1 MSTFN
6 NVFSEAL
13 RGRNVPSTTS
23 QDRFEQNTARLARVE
38 TMMCEINSKLE
49 LILDTMTKPAAKAQ
63 AEAKAADN
71 AEAIQLQLDNVVVAS
86 NDTHRVRPQH
96 HMRDKMKKWIES
108 HEGGM
113 NLFRK
118 RADAKHVTATLY
130 CDPDTVRGYT
140 HRMKLSDSLVGR
152 QYCPRFC
159 NLDEAR
165 EVAAYLQ
172 SLGVKVKTNGLI

>member
-6 NVFSEAL
+6 NAL
-13 RGRNVPSTTS
+13 WGRNGRDVTSQTS

-38 TMMCEINSKLE
+38 TMMVEINSKLE

-63 AEAKAADN
+63 PEAKAADN
-71 AEAIQLQLDNVVVAS
+71 TDATQLQLDNVVVAT
-86 NDTHRVRPQH
+86 NDTHRVRPLH

-113 NLFRK
+113 ALFRK
-118 RADAKHVTATLY
+118 RAEAKHVMATLY
-130 CDPDTVRGYT
+130 CDPDAVRGYT
-140 HRMKLSDSLVGR
+140 HRMKLSDTLVGR

-165 EVAAYLQ
+165 EVVAYLQ
-172 SLGVKVKTNGLI
+172 SLGVKVKTNNLI

>member
-1 MSTFN
+1 METFN
-6 NVFSEAL
+6 NKL
-13 RGRNVPSTTS
+13 WGRNGRDVTSQTS

-38 TMMCEINSKLE
+38 TMICEINSKLE

-63 AEAKAADN
+63 PEAKAADN
-71 AEAIQLQLDNVVVAS
+71 AGATQLQLDNVVVAS

-118 RADAKHVTATLY
+118 RAEAKHVMATLY

-165 EVAAYLQ
+165 EVAAYLE
-172 SLGVKVKTNGLI
+172 SLGVKVKTNNLI